1 MLSLPKRQARSAL
14 KCGWLVAILIIRLQT
29 ERRKFDDSDKFLIS
43 NDLRA
48 IKALGASPLAGC

>member
-1 MLSLPKRQARSAL
+1 
-14 KCGWLVAILIIRLQT
+14 VAILINRLQT
-29 ERRKFDDSDKFLIS
+29 ERRKFDDSDKFQIS